1 MSDTETNGVTFVTTK
16 SEKKEFLEFPYSHY
30 SNDKYW
36 VPPLKIEQKKLLD
49 TKKNPFFEN
58 AEISLFVAVHNDKP
72 AGRIA
77 AIIDHR
83 YNSFHGTKTGFFGF
97 FEAIDNQS
105 TADLLFRVTEDWLKD
120 KGMENVLGP
129 ANPGMMDM
137 IGVLVDG
144 FDKYPAIMMSYNKP
158 YYDALI
164 KKSGYKKSVDLFT
177 YIVSQKSVDRDRINR
192 AEAIVKRRLPNL
204 EIRPLDLKN
213 LEKEVEIV
221 RGIFNEAWQENWGFV
236 PVTEEEF
243 RHFANDLKMIVDTDF
258 AHIAEVDGKPVA
270 FSVALPDYN
279 QVFKEMTGTLFPVG
293 ILKLL
298 WYRRKIDKLRTAL
311 MGVKK
316 EYQGKGIDVLL
327 HRETIQNGLI
337 RGMDSSEI
345 GWILESNV
353 NMIRVAEKIGGHFE
367 KRYRMY
373 EKKLK

>member
-1 MSDTETNGVTFVTTK
+1 MPDTETNGVTFVTTK

-49 TKKNPFFEN
+49 TKKNPFFKN
-58 AEISLFVAVHNDKP
+58 AEISFFTAVHNDKP
-72 AGRIA
+72 SGRIA

-97 FEAIDNQS
+97 FEATDNQS
-105 TADLLFRVTEDWLKD
+105 TADLLFRVAEDWLKD
-120 KGMENVLGP
+120 KGMEDVLGP

-144 FDKYPAIMMSYNKP
+144 FDKYPAIMMPYNKP

-164 KKSGYKKSVDLFT
+164 KKSGYEKSVDLFT

-270 FSVALPDYN
+270 FSIALPDYN
-279 QVFKEMTGTLFPVG
+279 QVFKEMNGTLFPVG

-373 EKKLK
+373 EKKLG